1 MQIVHRSMQLKNAPI
16 VLNYKENEFQM
27 SMLYTYKCHCYVTE
41 NVTVFSHKKNIEIV
55 TNRATIKSMQINA

>member
-27 SMLYTYKCHCYVTE
+27 SMLYTYKCLFYVTVMSLKMSLYL
-41 NVTVFSHKKNIEIV
+41 VTKRI
-55 TNRATIKSMQINA
+55 